1 MEITKFKLELD
12 VPERE
17 DLLKIL
23 NEFNRFVEISKS
35 KNIILSNNVE
45 KINIDNLIDK
55 IKNCQFEMA
64 GTCHYSEYE
73 ENNEHF

>member
-12 VPERE
+12 APERE
-17 DLLKIL
+17 DLLKFL
-23 NEFNRFVEISKS
+23 NKTELDSSEEI
-35 KNIILSNNVE
+35 E
-45 KINIDNLIDK
+45 RINFLIDK

>member
-1 MEITKFKLELD
+1 MEITKYIIELD

-17 DLLKIL
+17 NLLKIL

-35 KNIILSNNVE
+35 QNIVLSNNVE
-45 KINIDNLIDK
+45 KINIDNLIFK
-55 IKNCQFEMA
+55 IRNCQFEMA
-64 GTCHYSEYE
+64 GTCHCSEYE